1 MATDKPDLDTD
12 TLAPLVTALQRRDSA
27 ALAALYEHTADRLYG
42 LVYRLL
48 NNAQDAEDILSEI
61 FLKVWHEPERY
72 DPARGP
78 VMAWLMVMA
87 RSRALDE
94 LRKHKQAQRCR
105 LPEASVDEDI
115 LQAPSP
121 VEVLTH
127 WQEGSR
133 VQQALTHLSEIQR
146 QLIFLAFFEG
156 LSHTEIATRT
166 ALPLGTVKSHLRR
179 AQSALEQLLDDLAPE
194 SAASPPASL
203 STG

>member
-1 MATDKPDLDTD
+1 MATGKPELDAD
-12 TLAPLVTALQRRDSA
+12 TLAPLVTAIQRRDSA
-27 ALAALYEHTADRLYG
+27 ALAQLYESTVDRLYG

-48 NNAQDAEDILSEI
+48 NNAQDAEDIVSEV

-94 LRKHKQAQRCR
+94 LRKHKHAQRCQQSD
-105 LPEASVDEDI
+105 AAVDEI

-121 VEVLTH
+121 MEVLSS
-127 WQEGSR
+127 WQQGSR
-133 VQQALTHLSEIQR
+133 VQQALMHLSEIQR
-146 QLIFLAFFEG
+146 QLILLAFFEG
-156 LSHTEIATRT
+156 LSHAEIAIRM

-179 AQSALEQLLDDLAPE
+179 AQSTLEQLLEDLAPDL
-194 SAASPPASL
+194 AGSPPVSL
-203 STG
+203 NTG